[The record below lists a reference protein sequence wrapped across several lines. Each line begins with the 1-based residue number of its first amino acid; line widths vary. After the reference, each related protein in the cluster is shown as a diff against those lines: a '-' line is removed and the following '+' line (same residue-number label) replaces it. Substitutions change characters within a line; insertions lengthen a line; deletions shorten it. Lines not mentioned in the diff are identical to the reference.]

1 MMTELRQQQW
11 NSWWEGRDGLNL
23 RYLESNFPC
32 RAACPVNTNAGGYV
46 SLIAQG
52 RFREAYLLARRPNPL
67 ASVCGRVCAHPCEA
81 ACRRGYLD
89 QPIAIRAM
97 KRFVNERYGVESA
110 CSFEEILQVVERPRP
125 PAPTP
130 GRVAVIGS
138 GPAGLSCAHDLA
150 LMGHAVTVF
159 DAAPVAGGMMRLA
172 IPEYRL
178 PRLLLDREIE
188 FIRFLGVQ
196 FRLGVDIGVDISFA
210 ELRRQ
215 FDAIFLA
222 TGCRKGKI
230 LKIPGAEKKGVLT
243 ALDFLINLNLGVPL
257 DIGQNVLVVGGGNVA
272 FDAARAARRFGGT
285 SLPDEEHHNL
295 AVDAAVAAARVL
307 RRKVTMVTLE
317 SRDEMP
323 ADPEEIEQGSLEG
336 IRLIHR
342 RGPKAILGNGRV
354 TSLETLDVARVFD
367 EQGRFAP
374 EFIEGSEKQIP
385 CDTVIIAI
393 GQIADL
399 AFLGEEHGL
408 QTTPQQT
415 VVVNSQTLATSAPG
429 VFAGGDVAF
438 GPRIIISAVADGR
451 RAAKSIDT
459 YLTGRTDPPT
469 QYAVR
474 VFPTFGY
481 DHPFA
486 RGDYETIPRRRVP
499 VLPIERR
506 QAREEVELCLSEEEA
521 MAEGKRCLHCWV
533 NTIFDS
539 SRVQGT
545 ECIQCGGCVDVC
557 PEQCI
562 DLKSLIRIAAASD
575 RPLALLPN
583 GEPATILQATHG
595 AALIKDETACIRC
608 GLCARRCPT
617 GVITMQAFYRADE
630 AEIMQLAD
638 RIL

>member
-1 MMTELRQQQW
+1 MKQTRAAEHS
-11 NSWWEGRDGLNL
+11 SWWEGRNPLNFC
-23 RYLESNFPC
+23 YLETNFPC

-46 SLIAQG
+46 SLVAQG
-52 RFREAYLLARRPNPL
+52 RYREAYLLARRPNPL

-81 ACRRGYLD
+81 ACRRGQLD
-89 QPIAIRAM
+89 QPIAIRAL
-97 KRFVNERYGVESA
+97 KRFVNERYGVESSY
-110 CSFEEILQVVERPRP
+110 SFEEILRVVERPRP
-125 PAPTP
+125 PSSKP
-130 GRVAVIGS
+130 GRVAVLGS

-150 LMGHAVTVF
+150 LMGHQVIVF

-172 IPEYRL
+172 IPDYRL
-178 PRLLLDREIE
+178 PRDLLNREIE
-188 FIRFLGVQ
+188 FIRFLGVE
-196 FRLGVDIGVDISFA
+196 FRLGVEIGKDIAFS
-210 ELRRQ
+210 ELRAQ
-215 FDAIFLA
+215 FDAVFLA
-222 TGCRKGKI
+222 TGCRKGRI
-230 LKIPGAEKKGVLT
+230 LKLPGADKPGVLT

-257 DIGQNVLVVGGGNVA
+257 DIGQEVLVVGGGNVA
-272 FDAARAARRFGGT
+272 FDVARSARRFGGT

-307 RRKVTMVTLE
+307 RRKVTMVSLE

-323 ADPEEIEQGSLEG
+323 ADPEEIEEGSLEG

-354 TSLETLDVARVFD
+354 TALETLDVSRVFD

-374 EFIEGSEKQIP
+374 EFTEGTEKQIP
-385 CDTVIIAI
+385 CDTVILAI

-399 AFLGEEHGL
+399 SFLGPDHGL
-408 QTTPQQT
+408 ATTPQQT
-415 VVVNSQTLATSAPG
+415 IVVDAKTLATSAPG
-429 VFAGGDVAF
+429 IYAGGDVAF
-438 GPRIIISAVADGR
+438 GPRIVIAAVADGR
-451 RAAKSIDT
+451 RAARSIDT
-459 YLTGRTDPPT
+459 FLTGRTDEPIE
-469 QYAVR
+469 YAVR

-506 QAREEVELCLSEEEA
+506 QAREEVELCLSESEA
-521 MAEGKRCLHCWV
+521 IAEGKRCLHCWV

-539 SRVQGT
+539 SRVQGS

-562 DLKSLIRIAAASD
+562 DLVSLVRLASASAG
-575 RPLALLPN
+575 PLALLPN
-583 GEPATILQATHG
+583 GEPARVWQSSNG

-617 GVITMQAFYRADE
+617 SVITMQAFYRADE
-630 AEIMQLAD
+630 AKIMALAE
-638 RIL
+638 RTL